1 MGRFYKLRIYV
12 FYVSKQAL
20 LETFKYVNKIQ
31 NMEYINDLVIQFYQL
46 KREKNRRKVL
56 AKSRRGKREEEAI
69 DKQNKNDMDKVYE
82 RVYMFVGV
90 FGLVGF
96 GFAIKKLFL

>member
-31 NMEYINDLVIQFYQL
+31 NMEYINDLVIQFY
-46 KREKNRRKVL
+46 
-56 AKSRRGKREEEAI
+56 
-69 DKQNKNDMDKVYE
+69 
-82 RVYMFVGV
+82 
-90 FGLVGF
+90 
-96 GFAIKKLFL
+96 